1 MEKRKKISA
10 RKVIRV
16 SLTLLGVVCCLIA
29 IISASQSQRQ
39 KQLHG
44 VLLHVTNNQYR
55 FLDRQGLIAEAVT
68 NKGIIDGKTKLSEI
82 KLKEVESTA
91 RKNPWV
97 SNVQAY
103 VDSRRDLHLM
113 VTQCVPT
120 ARIFFSNGQS
130 AYIDSELRLLP
141 LSDFFTY
148 YTVVV
153 TNVPSYANDSFN
165 KALRAKIV
173 SLVKFIEKDSFWN
186 AQIAQIDVTEN
197 GEFELIPVF
206 GTQKILFGDTTM
218 MEKKFTNLFAFYRKV
233 LNRIGWN
240 RYSLLDLRFKDQI
253 VASPSIPWH
262 PPTKNAISNMDWVQN
277 IIGDAMS
284 DSIKSLKPVPKPMAQ
299 ASSMEKPKQSVTTK
313 PIVHKAPE
321 KPSST
326 TPHKYI
332 YQSSH

>member
-10 RKVIRV
+10 RKVLRV

-29 IISASQSQRQ
+29 IISASQSQRH

-55 FLDRQGLIAEAVT
+55 FLDRQGLIAESIT
-68 NKGIIDGKTKLSEI
+68 NKGIVDRKTKLSEI
-82 KLKEVESTA
+82 KLKEVEFSA
-91 RKNPWV
+91 SKNPWV
-97 SNVQAY
+97 SKAQAY
-103 VDSRRDLHLM
+103 VDSRQDLHLI

-130 AYIDSELRLLP
+130 AYLDSELRLLP

-153 TNVPSYANDSFN
+153 TNVPSYANDTFN
-165 KALRAKIV
+165 KAMRAKIV

-186 AQIAQIDVTEN
+186 AQISQIDVTEN

-240 RYSLLDLRFKDQI
+240 RYTQLDLRFKDQI

-262 PPTKNAISNMDWVQN
+262 PPSKNAISNMDWVQN
-277 IIGDAMS
+277 IIGDALP
-284 DSIKSLKPVPKPMAQ
+284 DSIKSLKPVTKPLAQVPPKA
-299 ASSMEKPKQSVTTK
+299 EPKLSVSTK
-313 PIVHKAPE
+313 PIVQKKPE
-321 KPSST
+321 KPSTT